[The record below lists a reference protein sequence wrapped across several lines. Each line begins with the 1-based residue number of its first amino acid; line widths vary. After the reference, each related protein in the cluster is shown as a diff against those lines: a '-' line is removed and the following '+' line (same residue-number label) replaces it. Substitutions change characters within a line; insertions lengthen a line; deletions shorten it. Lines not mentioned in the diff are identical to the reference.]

1 MSNKRFENVETHLAH
16 ISKTCDELS
25 DVVASQQKQI
35 DKLKRIVLRLAER
48 EKDTAEP
55 DNGNPDKVSPIGN
68 DLEINEI
75 KNAQAKSIAK

>member
-25 DVVASQQKQI
+25 DVVAYQQKQI

-48 EKDTAEP
+48 ELNHTTDP
-55 DNGNPDKVSPIGN
+55 DNGNPDKVPPHW
-68 DLEINEI
+68 
-75 KNAQAKSIAK
+75 

>member
-1 MSNKRFENVETHLAH
+1 MSNKRFEDVETHLAH

-48 EKDTAEP
+48 ELKHTTEP
-55 DNGNPDKVSPIGN
+55 DNGNPYKVPPHW
-68 DLEINEI
+68 
-75 KNAQAKSIAK
+75 

>member
-25 DVVASQQKQI
+25 DVVTSQQKQI

-48 EKDTAEP
+48 ELNHTTDP
-55 DNGNPDKVSPIGN
+55 DNGNPDKVPPHW
-68 DLEINEI
+68 
-75 KNAQAKSIAK
+75 